1 MSVTRKTFLPA
12 VGILFFLSIST
23 SWYYINSV
31 DEESSESS
39 PDFNFDNLNNNNS
52 SKEIMATAVDR
63 ISTERDISDRTYSGK
78 LGDRKNIATSK
89 IILSI
94 IFVIILFYPFFVF
107 YLIKLIKTKS
117 ILQLRNQQLQL
128 KITED
133 EKVINKNI
141 QTLHFEKERVKMFST
156 VMEQSHD
163 SVMVTNESGKIEY
176 VNPKFTESTGYSN
189 VEILGKNSRLVQPEW
204 ISNEVQDE
212 FFKTLDNNKAW
223 RSEVQY
229 KRKNGEVYWAFESI
243 SSIKDEQGHVIHY
256 LSTHRDITQEYKLNE
271 QLNFNATHDEL
282 TKLIN
287 RREFERRVERLL
299 SVAGVDSAEHALC
312 YMDLDQFKVVN
323 DTCGHVAG
331 DELLRQLSSVLLN
344 TIRKRDTLARLGGDE
359 FGLLFEHCSLDD
371 AHHITKS
378 LLNAVQNFQ
387 FSWEGRSFKLGVSI
401 GLIAITEKTLVMTE
415 LLKAADTACYMAKD
429 AGRNR
434 IHIYHADDSEIQ
446 ERQGEI
452 QWVPRINQALDNNL
466 FRLYAQ
472 AIVPIEG
479 NTELHYELLI
489 RMIDDKGDIIPPG
502 AFLPSAERYN
512 LITHLDRWVIAHAF
526 KLLLKHTD
534 FLKQINFVSINIS
547 GPSLADPEFL
557 DFVHNELK
565 QTQLDPEKICFEITE
580 TAAISNLNRASLFIS
595 LMKKLGCRFALDDF
609 GSGLSSFAYLKNL
622 PVDYLKID
630 GMFVKDIVDDPIDY
644 AMVKSIN
651 EIGHVMG
658 MKTIAEFV
666 ENDEI
671 KNMLKELDVD
681 YVQGYGIGK
690 PMPLTELFEE

>member
-1 MSVTRKTFLPA
+1 MLITRKTFLPL
-12 VGILFFLSIST
+12 VGILFFLSISA
-23 SWYYINSV
+23 SWYYLDYV
-31 DEESSESS
+31 DNDSSKKSS
-39 PDFNFDNLNNNNS
+39 SSFGYDFDNLGSSSSADESLGTAS
-52 SKEIMATAVDR
+52 SK
-63 ISTERDISDRTYSGK
+63 
-78 LGDRKNIATSK
+78 TS
-89 IILSI
+89 LSI
-94 IFVIILFYPFFVF
+94 IFILITFSIFLII
-107 YLIKLIKTKS
+107 YLIKLIQENN
-117 ILQLRNQQLQL
+117 ILQKRNEVFQ
-128 KITED
+128 TEID
-133 EKVINKNI
+133 EDKKVINESG
-141 QTLHFEKERVKMFST
+141 QTLRFEKERVKMFST

-163 SVMVTNESGKIEY
+163 AVMVTDKEGRIEY
-176 VNPKFTESTGYSN
+176 VNPKFIESTGYTKI
-189 VEILGKNSRLVQPEW
+189 EILGKNSRLVQPKWASDE
-204 ISNEVQDE
+204 IHEE
-212 FFKTLDNNKAW
+212 FFKTLDNNHAW
-223 RSEVQY
+223 RSEIQY
-229 KRKNGEVYWAFESI
+229 KRKNGEMYWAFESV
-243 SSIKDEQGHVIHY
+243 SFIKDEQGHVIHY

-287 RREFERRVERLL
+287 RREFERRVEKLL
-299 SVAGVDSAEHALC
+299 SVVEVDNAEHALC
-312 YMDLDQFKVVN
+312 FMDLDQFKVVN

-331 DELLRQLSSVLLN
+331 DELLRQLSSVLHN

-371 AHHITKS
+371 AHRITKS

-472 AIVPIEG
+472 AIVPIND
-479 NTELHYELLI
+479 NTDQHYELLI
-489 RMIDDKGDIIPPG
+489 RMVDDKGDIIPPG

-512 LITHLDRWVIAHAF
+512 LITYLDRWVIAHAF
-526 KLLLKHTD
+526 KLLLNHND

-557 DFVHNELK
+557 EFVHNEFQ
-565 QTQLDPEKICFEITE
+565 QTNIEPEKICFEITE
-580 TAAISNLNRASLFIS
+580 TAAISNLNKASLFIS

-666 ENDEI
+666 ENDKI

-690 PMPLTELFEE
+690 PIPLTDLFKE